1 MSFMTAEEMR
11 SKHDEVRNIQ
21 RKALAENADTV
32 IDFVLNSIHQSL
44 ETNEDEFLKFKL
56 VKATAWTGAIF
67 IDGQNY
73 PLSNEGDVEG
83 KSPSTQTDLGEMV
96 VTTLES
102 LGYKVSLDTNYLYV
116 NWSEDNG
123 I

>member
-1 MSFMTAEEMR
+1 
-11 SKHDEVRNIQ
+11 
-21 RKALAENADTV
+21 
-32 IDFVLNSIHQSL
+32 
-44 ETNEDEFLKFKL
+44 
-56 VKATAWTGAIF
+56 
-67 IDGQNY
+67 
-73 PLSNEGDVEG
+73 
-83 KSPSTQTDLGEMV
+83 MV